1 MALLDDATTIALL
14 VSSAFFVAVAF
25 GLLVRYR
32 QLSQKIAGSSDLGH
46 DLWDALEQR
55 MRKQD
60 ERILDMMGRMQV
72 VQSRVMAPPPAPEP
86 TVQPQTPP
94 EPLPMSQPKE
104 EPSDVEEEPRTMQH
118 PESQQE
124 SQESQ
129 TSQPRK
135 APEAPM
141 APPTP
146 QPEPEPQP
154 EPASKEE
161 LILDQTQLAALRQL
175 AEGNK
180 DTSQLTVALKKS
192 REHTA
197 RLMKELFDL
206 GLVRRNVAT
215 KPFVYQLTDEGRRLI
230 TGVG

>member
-14 VSSAFFVAVAF
+14 VTSAFFVTLAF

-60 ERILDMMGRMQV
+60 ERILDMMGRIEV
-72 VQSRVMAPPPAPEP
+72 VQARVMAPPPAQEP
-86 TVQPQTPP
+86 TDPPSTPL
-94 EPLPMSQPKE
+94 EPLPMSQPE
-104 EPSDVEEEPRTMQH
+104 EESSDVEKELRAMQQ
-118 PESQQE
+118 PKSQSK

-129 TSQPRK
+129 PSQLEQAQEASQ
-135 APEAPM
+135 APL
-141 APPTP
+141 TP
-146 QPEPEPQP
+146 QPESTQQP
-154 EPASKEE
+154 ETPPKAE
-161 LILDQTQLAALRQL
+161 LMLDETQLATLRLL
-175 AEGNK
+175 AEGTKN
-180 DTSQLTVALKKS
+180 TRQLTDTLKKS

-197 RLMKELFDL
+197 RVMKELFEL

-215 KPFVYQLTDEGRRLI
+215 KPFVYQITDEGRRKLES
-230 TGVG
+230 GA

>member
-14 VSSAFFVAVAF
+14 VTSAFFVALAI

-60 ERILDMMGRMQV
+60 ERILDMMGRMEV
-72 VQSRVMAPPPAPEP
+72 VQARVMAPPPAPEP
-86 TVQPQTPP
+86 MVQPSTPP
-94 EPLPMSQPKE
+94 AALAKSQPEE
-104 EPSDVEEEPRTMQH
+104 EPSDVEREPRTMQQ
-118 PESQQE
+118 PVSQPRSQESRPSQQE
-124 SQESQ
+124 L
-129 TSQPRK
+129 
-135 APEAPM
+135 APEAPQ

-146 QPEPEPQP
+146 QPEPAQQHETPP
-154 EPASKEE
+154 GAD
-161 LILDQTQLAALRQL
+161 LMLDETQLATLRLL
-175 AEGNK
+175 AEGTKN
-180 DTSQLTVALKKS
+180 TRQLTDTLKKS

-215 KPFVYQLTDEGRRLI
+215 KPFVYQITDEGRRKLESS
-230 TGVG
+230 G